1 MGDGRGTFVIR
12 KGRRRQR
19 IEMETLSSHISQDG
33 QFSIGS
39 NFVLGLPSPIY
50 PPSMMPPVES
60 FPAPETQE
68 EYPDEY
74 PEYQE
79 VLQIEEPGDLEL
91 ELNRSAPLKE
101 IESNIDSLLQGEV
114 VMVRVAKD
122 NRVLEVC
129 PGSQKFELPKD
140 MSFTEPFFGPLPDSP
155 SPELVSTYKIIYL
168 KRSFYVHFFIFTGRI
183 PSTATFPRS

>member
-1 MGDGRGTFVIR
+1 
-12 KGRRRQR
+12 
-19 IEMETLSSHISQDG
+19 METLSSHISEDG
-33 QFSIGS
+33 KFSIGN

-50 PPSMMPPVES
+50 PPSMMPPVEH
-60 FPAPETQE
+60 FPAPVKQ
-68 EYPDEY
+68 EYPDYQEY

-101 IESNIDSLLQGEV
+101 IENNIDSLLQGEV

-140 MSFTEPFFGPLPDSP
+140 LSFNEPFFGPLPDSP
-155 SPELVSTYKIIYL
+155 SPELVSTLIYKL
-168 KRSFYVHFFIFTGRI
+168 CR
-183 PSTATFPRS
+183 